1 MQLWNLA
8 VLLTFLRRYTTMNSA
23 NRRYNLNLNIK
34 GNGTHEYT
42 IYKKQTTQNVLLTLS
57 LMLETTMYARL
68 AKKNKVACKVTVF
81 YE

>member
-8 VLLTFLRRYTTMNSA
+8 VLLRFLRRYTTMNSA

-42 IYKKQTTQNVLLTLS
+42 IKKKKTLDNNNNT
-57 LMLETTMYARL
+57 ERVVNIITHVRDNYVR
-68 AKKNKVACKVTVF
+68 
-81 YE
+81 